1 MAFTQQI
8 NLSRPSQIALTALIC
23 SAVAFNWLPT
33 FDVFA
38 QQYLTDTI
46 SSNAIVFTVVRTLNG
61 VISVV
66 QSAELS
72 VGVAS
77 VNLGE
82 IFDPINDLIERFS
95 GLLLISLTA
104 LGIQQ
109 VILLLTT
116 SSALKIIFSI
126 YAAIVLFLLW
136 RPNVYNRSIINVGLV
151 ILVLRF
157 LLNIE
162 VSLVWLF
169 DWLYFNATGAEALT
183 VLEASTQVIENIKT
197 SITEIDIGK
206 SIFGDDAPVVD
217 SEGISSQIAT
227 SVVTL
232 IVGILFKSMIIPIGS
247 IWLGYKICYHTLMR
261 HSS

>member
-126 YAAIVLFLLW
+126 YAAIVLFL
-136 RPNVYNRSIINVGLV
+136 P
-151 ILVLRF
+151 
-157 LLNIE
+157 
-162 VSLVWLF
+162 
-169 DWLYFNATGAEALT
+169 
-183 VLEASTQVIENIKT
+183 T
-197 SITEIDIGK
+197 SY
-206 SIFGDDAPVVD
+206 S
-217 SEGISSQIAT
+217 
-227 SVVTL
+227 
-232 IVGILFKSMIIPIGS
+232 
-247 IWLGYKICYHTLMR
+247 
-261 HSS
+261 

>member
-1 MAFTQQI
+1 MAITPQDS
-8 NLSRPSQIALTALIC
+8 LSKTHRLALSFAIVA
-23 SAVAFNWLPT
+23 AVMLNWIPT
-33 FDVFA
+33 FDAFA
-38 QQYLTDTI
+38 QHYLTDTI
-46 SSNAIVFTVVRTLNG
+46 SSNAIVFTMARTLNG

-116 SSALKIIFSI
+116 SIALKVIFSV
-126 YAAIVLFLLW
+126 YAAVVIILLW
-136 RPNVYNRSIINVGLV
+136 QPTFNARSIINVGLV
-151 ILVLRF
+151 ILMLRF

-169 DWLYFNATGAEALT
+169 DWLYFNATGTEALS
-183 VLEASTQVIENIKT
+183 VLQASTQVLVNIKT

-206 SIFGDDAPVVD
+206 YIFGANTPITD
-217 SEGISSQIAT
+217 SEAISSQIAT

-232 IVGILFKSMIIPIGS
+232 IVGIVFKSMIIPIGTL
-247 IWLGYKICYHTLMR
+247 WLGYKIGLHTIMR
-261 HSS
+261 QSS

>member
-1 MAFTQQI
+1 LAITAP
-8 NLSRPSQIALTALIC
+8 NGLSKNHRLALSFAIIA
-23 SAVAFNWLPT
+23 AVVLNWIPT
-33 FDVFA
+33 FDIFA
-38 QQYLTDTI
+38 QHYLTDTI
-46 SSNAIVFTVVRTLNG
+46 SSNAIVFTMARTLNG

-116 SSALKIIFSI
+116 SLALKVIFSI
-126 YAAIVLFLLW
+126 YATVILILLW
-136 RPNVYNRSIINVGLV
+136 QPTFNTRSIINVGIV
-151 ILVLRF
+151 ILMLRF

-169 DWLYFNATGAEALT
+169 DWLYFNATGAEALS
-183 VLEASTQVIENIKT
+183 VLQASTQVLVNIKT
-197 SITEIDIGK
+197 SITEIDISK
-206 SIFGDDAPVVD
+206 FIFGNDAPIAD
-217 SEGISSQIAT
+217 SETISSQIST

-232 IVGILFKSMIIPIGS
+232 IVGILFKSMIIPIGTL
-247 IWLGYKICYHTLMR
+247 WLGYKISLHTLIR
-261 HSS
+261 RSS